1 MDSQFQSLANSFSTN
16 YVQYRITGNNSYQNS
31 YNAAKQGLET
41 ILANLTN
48 DVNAEKTKINDFY
61 KSGIEQ
67 KIGKLSSNNRKLQRE
82 ITIEGDSLIA
92 EKSRN
97 QQGFQTG
104 ITTTQYVSAG
114 ICLAII
120 GGLSFL

>member
-1 MDSQFQSLANSFSTN
+1 MDSQFHSLENSFSTN
-16 YVQYRITGNNSYQNS
+16 YVQYKVTGNNSYQNS

-41 ILANLTN
+41 ILANLEN
-48 DVNAEKTKINDFY
+48 DVNASTNEINDFY

-67 KIGKLSSNNRKLQRE
+67 EIGKLSSSNRKLQKG
-82 ITIEGDSLIA
+82 ITVENDSLIA

-104 ITTTQYVSAG
+104 ITTTQYISAG
-114 ICLAII
+114 VCLAII
-120 GGLSFL
+120 AGLSFL

>member
-1 MDSQFQSLANSFSTN
+1 MDSQFLSLANSFSTN

-31 YNAAKQGLET
+31 YNAAKQGIET
-41 ILANLTN
+41 ILANLEHDAN
-48 DVNAEKTKINDFY
+48 VEKTKIDDFY

-67 KIGKLSSNNRKLQRE
+67 QIGKLSSNNRKLQRE
-82 ITIEGDSLIA
+82 LSLEGDSLIT
-92 EKSRN
+92 EQSRN

-120 GGLSFL
+120 TGLSFL